1 MVYEK
6 SDDGRGEADR
16 GPEGAPAAAGA
27 KTGGLARYLP
37 ELSRSGLAWVVA
49 AFLALMAI
57 NAATLAV
64 GRSAA
69 LDALNTNPVGA
80 LFAPFVFD
88 SWGTIGGLGGVVLLF
103 GSVLF
108 GTPVARRRELSL
120 FFIVGSIGI
129 GEVAIVLWDAF
140 FDDTGFYGSGS
151 SAIAITAQGIVCA
164 LAAFGLLRLARQDT
178 RRLGPLSSHW
188 WYSFAII
195 DSTLILTSLWFVLVL
210 EPIFVPTLLYNWR
223 AHELGFFLGAAAT
236 VVYAVCRW
244 SDLGLD
250 GVVRIDEMVMNFR
263 FDDLCG
269 RFPRRLPKYHVVFG
283 GPPGSAQL
291 RPELGEIRVGDDLR
305 GRDYREAG
313 PEFERTLLRAMV
325 QAELLEE
332 GRDPGRPGDAEG
344 RETRFRELAAEV
356 GADPAP

>member
-6 SDDGRGEADR
+6 NEEGRGPADR
-16 GPEGAPAAAGA
+16 GPEGAPASSGA
-27 KTGGLARYLP
+27 KTPWMARYLP
-37 ELSRSGLAWVVA
+37 ELSRSGLAWAIA

-57 NAATLAV
+57 NASTLAV
-64 GRSAA
+64 GREAA
-69 LDALNTNPVGA
+69 LAALNSEPAGA

-103 GSVLF
+103 ASVLF

-120 FFIVGSIGI
+120 FFVVGSVAI
-129 GEVAIVLWDAF
+129 GEVAIVLWDALY
-140 FDDTGFYGSGS
+140 DDTGFYGSGS
-151 SAIAITAQGIVCA
+151 SAIAITAQGMVCA

-178 RRLGPLSSHW
+178 RRFGPLSSHW

-223 AHELGFFLGAAAT
+223 AHEIGFLLGAAAT
-236 VVYAVCRW
+236 AVYAGLRW
-244 SDLGLD
+244 ADLGLD

-283 GPPGSAQL
+283 GPRGSAEL
-291 RPELGEIRVGDDLR
+291 RPESGELRVGDDFR

-313 PEFERTLLRAMV
+313 PAFERALLRAMV
-325 QAELLEE
+325 RAELLEE
-332 GRDPGRPGDAEG
+332 GRDPGDGGGEA
-344 RETRFRELAAEV
+344 RFRELVAEV
-356 GADPAP
+356 GADPTA